1 MFGRAKGGSEK
12 GRGGGVSVIG
22 AGMTVSG
29 DVATE
34 EELRVDGRID
44 GNVRCGALEL
54 GDEGAIAGDIEAE
67 EARIAGEVRG
77 KVSARAVVLEAGA
90 RVSGDVCY
98 ESLAIA
104 AGARVEG
111 RLSHRGGEGGEAPAT
126 GKAPMPRAPA
136 RSRGA
141 AAAKAGTVAE
151 LFPQAAAE

>member
-1 MFGRAKGGSEK
+1 MFGRSKGGTEK

-22 AGMTVSG
+22 AGTAVSG
-29 DVATE
+29 DVATD

-44 GNVRCGALEL
+44 GNVRCAALDL
-54 GDEGAIAGDIEAE
+54 GEEGAISGDIVAE

-77 KVSARAVVLEAGA
+77 KVSARSVVLEAGA
-90 RVSGDVCY
+90 RVSGDVAY

-111 RLSHRGGEGGEAPAT
+111 RLSHSGGGGGAQADPAIEP
-126 GKAPMPRAPA
+126 PMPRAPA
-136 RSRGA
+136 RSRS
-141 AAAKAGTVAE
+141 AAAKRGTVAE